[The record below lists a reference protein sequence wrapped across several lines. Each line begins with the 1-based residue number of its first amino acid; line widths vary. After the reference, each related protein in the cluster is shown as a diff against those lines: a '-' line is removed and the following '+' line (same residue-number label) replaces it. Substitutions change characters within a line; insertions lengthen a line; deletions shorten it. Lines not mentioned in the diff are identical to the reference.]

1 MAEKK
6 KGRKKYKPNNDKATW
21 ENTAKEQPY
30 LMPGTVEYQ
39 EYQDDLMTHDPFKPD
54 DEWHEDREDEN
65 EDYRPAMTEKFQS
78 NNGAPVPQRK
88 HMNLIAKQA
97 MFNVAKSTAVEKA
110 SRTKS
115 KKDDKIAAG
124 MDLGDVESL
133 TYNDGVTPDD
143 YVEEV
148 LEEYGF

>member
-1 MAEKK
+1 MLF
-6 KGRKKYKPNNDKATW
+6 R
-21 ENTAKEQPY
+21 
-30 LMPGTVEYQ
+30 
-39 EYQDDLMTHDPFKPD
+39 
-54 DEWHEDREDEN
+54 
-65 EDYRPAMTEKFQS
+65 S
-78 NNGAPVPQRK
+78 
-88 HMNLIAKQA
+88 A
-97 MFNVAKSTAVEKA
+97 MFGVAKSTAVEKA